1 MPMPVSAKIQLLGR
15 IFAIATLAMVSNA
28 QANPPREY
36 KVELVLFEQLS
47 ASSEQFIERSD
58 EHEGWPDLE
67 NAVELSTEAP
77 PDGYFYLL
85 PPKDRDL
92 SSSVARLNNSSHYH
106 VITHIAW
113 KQPGL
118 DDAAAKSVHI
128 HGGVNYETQ
137 FPERLTLPHIHADE
151 TEAVIKSKTPVTLEQ
166 VDGTVK
172 IVLARYLHIYTDL
185 VFRKPVTTEYKYSDG
200 QVLQSTFLRD
210 VKVRTQ
216 RRMRSRELHYL
227 DHPLLG
233 ILVQI
238 TPIEVETKAADV
250 QHPTDETRND
260 VVDQPTLQR

>member
-1 MPMPVSAKIQLLGR
+1 MPMPVSAKIRLLGHM
-15 IFAIATLAMVSNA
+15 FAIGTLVVVSNA
-28 QANPPREY
+28 QANPTRAY

-47 ASSEQFIERSD
+47 TSSEQFIERSNK
-58 EHEGWPDLE
+58 HENWPDLE
-67 NAVELSTEAP
+67 NAVELSTKAT

-85 PPKDRDL
+85 PPMDRDL
-92 SSSVARLNNSSHYH
+92 SSSVARLNKSSHYH

-128 HGGVNYETQ
+128 HGGKHYETQ
-137 FPERLTLPHIHADE
+137 FPERLTPPNTHADE
-151 TEAVIKSKTPVTLEQ
+151 TQAVIKSKPPVTLEQ

-172 IVLARYLHIYTDL
+172 IVLARYLHVYTDL
-185 VFRKPVTTEYKYSDG
+185 IFRKPVTTEYEYSDG
-200 QVLQSTFLRD
+200 QVFQSTFLRD
-210 VKVRTQ
+210 VKVRTR

-238 TPIEVETKAADV
+238 TPIEVKTTAAEM
-250 QHPTDETRND
+250 QHLTDETLNE
-260 VVDQPTLQR
+260 VVDQLTLQR